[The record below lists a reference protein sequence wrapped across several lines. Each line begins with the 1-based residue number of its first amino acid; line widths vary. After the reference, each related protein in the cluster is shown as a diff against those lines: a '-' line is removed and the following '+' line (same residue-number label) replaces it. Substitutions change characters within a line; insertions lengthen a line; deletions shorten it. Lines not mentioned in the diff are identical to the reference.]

1 MKKGI
6 TTSKSSKKMG
16 RVQIRSLLIS
26 CIVVLV
32 ALIFTLPFVIIN
44 GNKGVGPTEVEQGD
58 TKQIS
63 GVYYAT
69 AQEVEESGVAQVPM
83 SEKGGAIYV
92 GSGST
97 YTMSGGCI
105 KSQHA

>member
-1 MKKGI
+1 MSKTRK
-6 TTSKSSKKMG
+6 TTLG
-16 RVQIRSLLIS
+16 GGGYRLLIS
-26 CIVVLV
+26 IILAVFAV
-32 ALIFTLPFVIIN
+32 ALTIGLIFV
-44 GNKGVGPTEVEQGD
+44 NKGRTYNQTIQPSVVEETD
-58 TKQIS
+58 TKDKTIP